1 LAGARN
7 LGVLNGSRSISDVVT
22 SLDTNDYYRFQ
33 LNGTSN
39 FNLSLSALTADADVQ
54 ILNSAGTV
62 ITSSQ
67 LSGTSAESISRSLGA
82 GTYFVRVFPF
92 SGANTSYNLSL
103 AA

>member
-1 LAGARN
+1 MGL
-7 LGVLNGSRSISDVVT
+7 LKHP
-22 SLDTNDYYRFQ
+22 
-33 LNGTSN
+33 
-39 FNLSLSALTADADVQ
+39 LSADTIRQ
-54 ILNSAGTV
+54 RG
-62 ITSSQ
+62 SQ